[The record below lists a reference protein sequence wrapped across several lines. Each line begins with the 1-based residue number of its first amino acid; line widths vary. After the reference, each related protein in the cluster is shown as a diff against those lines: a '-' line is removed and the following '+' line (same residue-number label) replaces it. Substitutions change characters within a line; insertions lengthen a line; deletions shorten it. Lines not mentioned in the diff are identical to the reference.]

1 MQLRDE
7 ELCEINFSA
16 YNIAHNSPQTRE
28 LLLQHQFM
36 WSIIL
41 QTAVATGYRKSQLEA
56 LMSIDLVFERTNV
69 ETLKQ
74 FVI

>member
-16 YNIAHNSPQTRE
+16 YNIVHNSPQTRE

-41 QTAVATGYRKSQLEA
+41 QTVVATGYRKSQLEA
-56 LMSIDLVFERTNV
+56 LMSIDLVFERTNA